1 MNSKDSVL
9 ARRVGLATRRRRN
22 ELGWSQAV
30 LAEHIDA
37 SVEYVSMIERGT
49 RVPSVPTLVAL
60 ASALGLSTD
69 ELLGLGKNGERSEDV
84 IVMLAKAI
92 PDGARRYVT
101 KMLAA
106 LGEPNLEAA
115 SRGTAKS
122 SATDRTVSVSE
133 KHTSRKTKRPR
144 R

>member
-1 MNSKDSVL
+1 
-9 ARRVGLATRRRRN
+9 
-22 ELGWSQAV
+22 
-30 LAEHIDA
+30 
-37 SVEYVSMIERGT
+37 MIERGT

>member
-37 SVEYVSMIERGT
+37 SVEYISMIERGA
-49 RVPSVPTLVAL
+49 RLPSVPTLVAL
-60 ASALGLSTD
+60 ASSLGLSTD
-69 ELLGLGKNGERSEDV
+69 DLLGSGKAGGRSEDV
-84 IVMLAKAI
+84 IVMLARAV

-106 LGEPNLEAA
+106 LGDPNLEAA
-115 SRGTAKS
+115 SGGTAKS
-122 SATDRTVSVSE
+122 SATDRTVPVSE
-133 KHTSRKTKRPR
+133 KHASRKTKRPR